1 MGKRSVLTMQNNS
14 LPLKYN
20 PALDSIRGIAVLLVV
35 SMHVEYYFFDSN
47 MSWIPGGFLGVDLFF
62 VLSGFLITNILLS
75 DFTRHGKLS
84 YRKFYI
90 NRLLRL
96 FPALALLL
104 LAYFTLSKLIPTAQ
118 PMEFDT
124 IFAIL
129 FYYFNW
135 FLLSTLDV
143 PEGMGHMWSLAVEE
157 QFYLLWPALLALVL
171 RHLKPVRYVV
181 FALVVLIASVA
192 VWRAYLWNLDT
203 NWLFLYVRTDTR
215 ADSILVGALLAY
227 LLSKNLLHIPHL
239 KLVSGISACIFLICV
254 LYFDRESPA
263 LYLGGFTLLA
273 ILGAV
278 LICYAI
284 KETED
289 NPIFFD
295 WKPLRWLGKL
305 SYGLYLWHMPIFMLV
320 SGADQLGSSAS
331 RAFVGLALLS
341 MTTLVSWFFVERPCL
356 RLKNRI

>member
-1 MGKRSVLTMQNNS
+1 
-14 LPLKYN
+14 
-20 PALDSIRGIAVLLVV
+20 
-35 SMHVEYYFFDSN
+35 MHAEYYFFDPN
-47 MSWIPGGFLGVDLFF
+47 MSWISGGFLGVDLFF

-75 DFTRHGKLS
+75 DFTRHDKLS

-90 NRLLRL
+90 NRFLRL

-104 LAYFTLSKLIPTAQ
+104 LAYLTYSTLVYTPQSL
-118 PMEFDT
+118 ELNT

-135 FLLSTLDV
+135 FLVSTLDV

-171 RHLKPVRYVV
+171 RHLKPVRYVIV
-181 FALVVLIASVA
+181 LLVTLIASVA
-192 VWRAYLWNLDT
+192 VWRAYLWTLDT
-203 NWLFLYVRTDTR
+203 NWIFLYVRTDTR

-227 LLSKNLLHIPHL
+227 LLSKDLLHIPHL
-239 KLVSGISACIFLICV
+239 KWVSGISACIFLFCV
-254 LYFDRESPA
+254 FYFDRESPA

-278 LICYAI
+278 LIYHAI
-284 KETED
+284 KGVGEGQV
-289 NPIFFD
+289 FFD

-305 SYGLYLWHMPIFMLV
+305 SYGLYLWHMPIFVWV
-320 SGADQLGSSAS
+320 SKADQSGSSTS
-331 RAFVGLALLS
+331 QIFVALGLLCLA
-341 MTTLVSWFFVERPCL
+341 TLFSWIFVERPCL
-356 RLKNRI
+356 SLKNRI